1 MAIQTVYFYPLS
13 SFSYVDPDLLNNTE
27 IIGSGKIGQ
36 ELTVGPSPQVINFQV
51 NDTDWGTGAL
61 TLGDHGLFSGP
72 SSQELV
78 SGITIDGVTFAAG
91 DNLGLGYS
99 IEVSGSDGSSNT
111 LGLLKIDGQPVG
123 FVATNSPTAVRPLEA
138 GVTYTTKDGPG
149 TDAIPQIMYD
159 NMAYCF
165 AADALIETRDG
176 PVPAG
181 RVAVGDRVLTRDH
194 GAQPVRWVGQRHYS
208 AADLARAP
216 HLRPIRIRAG
226 ALGGGLP
233 LRDLVVSPQ
242 HRVLVRS
249 AIAQKM
255 FGTSEVLIAAKH
267 LCLLDGIDIAVD
279 LTSVTYVHFMF
290 DRHQVVFAEGA
301 EAESLFTGPEALK
314 AVGPAARAEILT
326 IFPELAVPGH
336 QAEPARHIPSGRLG
350 RKLAIRHLRNR
361 KPLVAMP
368 V

>member
-1 MAIQTVYFYPLS
+1 MPTYTVHFFPLS
-13 SFSYVDPDLLNNTE
+13 MFSYLDPGLTNFTE
-27 IIGSGKIGQ
+27 IATGKVGQ
-36 ELTVGPSPQVINFQV
+36 QLTVGDSITYQSFEVYDSDPVFDDLAGSDQK
-51 NDTDWGTGAL
+51 
-61 TLGDHGLFSGP
+61 
-72 SSQELV
+72 LV
-78 SGITIDGVTFAAG
+78 SGITIDGVSYGAG
-91 DNLGLGYS
+91 LTADTGYG
-99 IEVSGSDGSSNT
+99 IEIDSNGDGYADTT
-111 LGLLKIDGQPVG
+111 LALLKINGQPVG
-123 FVATNSPTAVRPLEA
+123 FIEAPFGAEPVAALQPNT
-138 GVTYTTKDGPG
+138 TYTVINGGG
-149 TDAIPQIMYD
+149 TRNTADVFYED
-159 NMAYCF
+159 MAYCF

-194 GAQPVRWVGQRHYS
+194 GARPVRWVGQRHYS

-267 LCLLDGIDIAVD
+267 LCLLDGIDIAGD
-279 LTSVTYVHFMF
+279 LTGVTYVHFMF

-336 QAEPARHIPSGRLG
+336 QAEPARPIPSGRLG